1 MVTPLFQVSP
11 VEEQELLWAVHSQSY
26 LAAMGGGGH
35 RLGHLLVTTALV
47 RELAQIVLRA
57 EQGRSH

>member
-1 MVTPLFQVSP
+1 MPTPLFQISS
-11 VEEQELLWAVHSQSY
+11 VEEQEVVWAVHSQRY

-47 RELAQIVLRA
+47 RQLAQIVTDSDRF
-57 EQGRSH
+57 